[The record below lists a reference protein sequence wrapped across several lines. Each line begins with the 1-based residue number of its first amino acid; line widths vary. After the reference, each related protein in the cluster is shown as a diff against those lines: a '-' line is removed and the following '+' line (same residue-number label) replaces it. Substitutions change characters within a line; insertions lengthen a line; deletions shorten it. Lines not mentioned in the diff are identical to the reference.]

1 MTTQYKILLMSE
13 NNDYNSETADTL
25 SEAQA
30 TVKERLTD
38 NEAWGARNACIVH
51 PDGKREYWET
61 VTTLTAKKQASYR
74 GEHIFK
80 GRG

>member
-1 MTTQYKILLMSE
+1 MSE
-13 NNDYNSETADTL
+13 NNDYSSETADTL

-38 NEAWGARNACIVH
+38 GEAWGARNACIVH

-61 VTTLTAKKQASYR
+61 VTTLTAKKQTSHR
-74 GEHIFK
+74 GEHIFEKK
-80 GRG
+80 GRNAGHTR

>member
-1 MTTQYKILLMSE
+1 MTTQYKILLVSE

-25 SEAQA
+25 SEAHA

-38 NEAWGARNACIVH
+38 DEAWGARNACIVH

-61 VTTLTAKKQASYR
+61 VTTLTAKKQKAALS
-74 GEHIFK
+74 EHIFK